1 MEENKKNELNDEE
14 LDDVNGGL
22 FIVNK
27 LFGNKNTKSG
37 KKKFVERNI
46 KKRFLITKIIIQKNT
61 RNFLK

>member
-37 KKKFVERNI
+37 KKAVKPG
-46 KKRFLITKIIIQKNT
+46 LINDGLMINDSKNSNGRII
-61 RNFLK
+61 

>member
-37 KKKFVERNI
+37 KKAVKTG
-46 KKRFLITKIIIQKNT
+46 LINDGLMINDSKNSNGRII
-61 RNFLK
+61 

>member
-27 LFGNKNTKSG
+27 LFGNKNVKNG
-37 KKKFVERNI
+37 KKAVKPGLINDGLMI
-46 KKRFLITKIIIQKNT
+46 KDPKNSDG
-61 RNFLK
+61 RVI

>member
-27 LFGNKNTKSG
+27 LFGNKNTKSC
-37 KKKFVERNI
+37 KKAVKPS
-46 KKRFLITKIIIQKNT
+46 LINYGLMINDSKNSNGRII
-61 RNFLK
+61 

>member
-27 LFGNKNTKSG
+27 LFGNKNVKNG
-37 KKKFVERNI
+37 KKAVKPGLI
-46 KKRFLITKIIIQKNT
+46 KDPKNSDGRII
-61 RNFLK
+61 

>member
-14 LDDVNGGL
+14 LDNVNGGL

-37 KKKFVERNI
+37 KKAVKPC
-46 KKRFLITKIIIQKNT
+46 LINDGLMINDSKNSNGRII
-61 RNFLK
+61 

>member
-14 LDDVNGGL
+14 LDNVNGGL

-37 KKKFVERNI
+37 NEAVKPG
-46 KKRFLITKIIIQKNT
+46 LINDGLMINDSKNSNGRII
-61 RNFLK
+61 